1 MENALEPDWLWGYPK
16 PMRVQ
21 FLRLFGPPSLIVSA
35 LFFAALVVAGS
46 AAGEARAQ
54 EQLSKNGAGTAFTYK
69 EGGKLTCYMYA
80 QPTKQEGN
88 YSKRGAPNAMIAR
101 HRGSAAV
108 EEVSVTSGYPFKD
121 GSPINVQIDGKGFK
135 FGIVQDEHAWADNAD
150 EDKSAVQAMIR
161 GNKLTVRGTSRKDT
175 YSLDTYSLKGFSKTH
190 KAIVKAC
197 P

>member
-1 MENALEPDWLWGYPK
+1 MEKALEPDWLWRYPE
-16 PMRVQ
+16 PMCVQ
-21 FLRLFGPPSLIVSA
+21 FVRLSSSPFLIVSA
-35 LFFAALVVAGS
+35 LFFAVLILAGS
-46 AAGEARAQ
+46 LAGEAQAQ
-54 EQLSKNGAGTAFTYK
+54 EQLSKNGAWTAFTYK

-88 YSKRGAPNAMIAR
+88 YSKRGPPNAMIAR

-121 GSPINVQIDGKGFK
+121 GSPINVQIDGKDFK

-150 EDKSAVQAMIR
+150 EDKSAVRAMIR

-175 YSLDTYSLKGFSKTH
+175 YSLDTYSLKGFSKTY
-190 KAIVKAC
+190 KEIVKAC

>member
-1 MENALEPDWLWGYPK
+1 
-16 PMRVQ
+16 MRVQ
-21 FLRLFGPPSLIVSA
+21 FLRLFGSPSVTVSA
-35 LFFAALVVAGS
+35 IFCAALVALGSLAGG
-46 AAGEARAQ
+46 ALAQ
-54 EQLSKNGAGTAFTYK
+54 EELAKNGPWAAFTYK

-88 YSKRGAPNAMIAR
+88 YHKRGAPNAMITR
-101 HRGSAAV
+101 RRGSAAV
-108 EEVSVTSGYPFKD
+108 EEVSVTSGYPYKD
-121 GSPINVQIDGKGFK
+121 SSPLNVQIDGHGFK
-135 FGIVQDEHAWADNAD
+135 FGIIQDEHAWADNAD
-150 EDKSAVQAMIR
+150 VDKAVVQAMIR

>member
-1 MENALEPDWLWGYPK
+1 MEKALEPDRLWRYPELMCVK
-16 PMRVQ
+16 FV
-21 FLRLFGPPSLIVSA
+21 RLSSSPSLIVSA
-35 LFFAALVVAGS
+35 LFSAVLILAGS
-46 AAGEARAQ
+46 LAGEAQAQ
-54 EQLSKNGAGTAFTYK
+54 DQLSKNGAWTAFTYK

-121 GSPINVQIDGKGFK
+121 GSPINVQIDGKDFK

-150 EDKSAVQAMIR
+150 EDKSAVRAMIR

-175 YSLDTYSLKGFSKTH
+175 YSLDTYSLKGFSKTY
-190 KAIVKAC
+190 KEIVKAC

>member
-1 MENALEPDWLWGYPK
+1 VEKALEPDRLWRYPE
-16 PMRVQ
+16 PMCVK
-21 FLRLFGPPSLIVSA
+21 FVRLFSSPSLIVSA
-35 LFFAALVVAGS
+35 LFFAAFILMGS
-46 AAGEARAQ
+46 LAGEARAQ
-54 EQLSKNGAGTAFTYK
+54 EQLSKNGAWTAFTYK

-121 GSPINVQIDGKGFK
+121 DSPINVQIDGKSFK
-135 FGIVQDEHAWADNAD
+135 FGIVQGEHAWADNAD
-150 EDKSAVQAMIR
+150 EDKSAVRAMIR
-161 GNKLTVRGTSRKDT
+161 GNKLIVRGTSRKDT
-175 YSLDTYSLKGFSKTH
+175 YSLDTYSLKGFSKTY
-190 KAIVKAC
+190 KEIVKAC